1 MLNAL
6 NPKPFLHR
14 VFQSEVLLISSRN
27 PLLPFQEKYKSIHLS
42 KYLIP
47 VTAMTIMD
55 AMLSRYAVPKTVI
68 KNAAHATLPK
78 NTVNIITKE
87 AASTGTVPL

>member
-6 NPKPFLHR
+6 KFNPFWHR
-14 VFQSEVLLISSRN
+14 AFQSEALLISSRN

-55 AMLSRYAVPKTVI
+55 SMLSMYTIPKIVI
-68 KNAAHATLPK
+68 KNAAHAILPK

-87 AASTGTVPL
+87 AASTGTAPL

>member
-6 NPKPFLHR
+6 NPKPFWHR
-14 VFQSEVLLISSRN
+14 AFQSEALLISSRN

-47 VTAMTIMD
+47 VTAMTIMN
-55 AMLSRYAVPKTVI
+55 AMLSMYAAPKTAI
-68 KNAAHATLPK
+68 KNVAPAILPK

-87 AASTGTVPL
+87 VMNTGMVPQ